1 MIRRVVWPRGLL
13 GRLTLLVLAA
23 VLLQFVGASVL
34 QELAERTK
42 SGNVHADHLAE
53 RLAIGERALSSVP
66 PGQRPQLAAAL
77 STADLALSWSPHS
90 AGAEGGV
97 ASPWLR
103 DLEARLQKRDSG
115 LAGRGLTLDRGV
127 GEGEPHRVRG
137 ELRLADGS
145 VLGFDVT
152 RLQHGL
158 PDILR
163 SLLSTALLAS
173 CLLIAAPLLVRALG
187 APLRQLVRAADAIGR
202 GRPVPVAVEGPMEVR
217 RLARA
222 LNAMQDRLA
231 RLIADQTQALAAV
244 SHDLRTPI
252 GRLRL
257 RTDLMEDRPLQAE
270 MQADLDE
277 MEQMVGSVL
286 AYLKGDTDPEPPRA
300 VDLVALLTTLV
311 DDAADAGQDA
321 AYRGPDR
328 AVLQARP
335 LALKRAFANLIDN
348 AVTYGGSARVVL
360 RCSETEITVAIA
372 DDGPGIPE
380 PDLIRVLEPF
390 QRIEG
395 SRSRAT
401 GGVGLGLA
409 IALQAVEREGGRLSL
424 VNRPGGGL
432 TAEVTLP
439 RR

>member
-23 VLLQFVGASVL
+23 VLLQFVGAAVL
-34 QELAERTK
+34 QELAERYK
-42 SGNVHADHLAE
+42 AGNIHADHLAE

-66 PGQRPQLAAAL
+66 PEQRPQLAEAL
-77 STADLALSWSPHS
+77 STADLALSWSRHS

-115 LAGRGLTLDRGV
+115 LAGRGLILDRGG

-137 ELRLADGS
+137 ELRLADGTI
-145 VLGFDVT
+145 LGFDVT

-257 RTDLMEDRPLQAE
+257 RTDLLGAHPLQAE

-300 VDLVALLTTLV
+300 VDLAALLTTLV
-311 DDAADAGQDA
+311 DAAADAGQDV
-321 AYRGPDR
+321 AYQGPDR
-328 AVLQARP
+328 AVLHARP

-348 AVTYGGSARVVL
+348 AVIYGGSARVVL
-360 RCSETEITVAIA
+360 RCSETEITVAVS

-380 PDLIRVLEPF
+380 TDLARVLQPF

-409 IALQAVEREGGRLSL
+409 IAVQVVEREGGRFSL

>member
-1 MIRRVVWPRGLL
+1 MIGVWPRGLL
-13 GRLTLLVLAA
+13 GRLTLLVLSA
-23 VLLQFVGASVL
+23 VLLQFLGAAVL
-34 QELAERTK
+34 QELAERYK
-42 SGNVHADHLAE
+42 AGNIQADHLAD

-66 PGQRPQLAAAL
+66 PGQRPRLAEAL
-77 STADLALSWSPHS
+77 STADLALSWSERP
-90 AGAEGGV
+90 AGGEEGV

-103 DLEARLQKRDSG
+103 DLEMRLQKRDSG
-115 LAGRGLTLDRGV
+115 LAGRGLILDRGS

-137 ELRLADGS
+137 ELRLVDGS

-158 PDILR
+158 PDLLR

-202 GRPVPVAVEGPMEVR
+202 GRPVPVAVEGPLEVR

-257 RTDLMEDRPLQAE
+257 RTDLLEGRPVQAE

-286 AYLKGDTDPEPPRA
+286 AYLKGDADPEPPRA

-311 DDAADAGQDA
+311 DAAADAGQDVI
-321 AYRGPDR
+321 YQGPDR
-328 AVLQARP
+328 AVLHARP
-335 LALKRAFANLIDN
+335 VGLKRAFANLIDN
-348 AVTYGGSARVVL
+348 AVTYGGSARVAL
-360 RCSETEITVAIA
+360 HCSETGMAIA
-372 DDGPGIPE
+372 VSDDGPGIPE
-380 PDLIRVLEPF
+380 AELGRVLEPF

-409 IALQAVEREGGRLSL
+409 IAVQAVEREGGRLAL
-424 VNRPGGGL
+424 INRPGGGL

>member
-13 GRLTLLVLAA
+13 GRVTLVVLSA
-23 VLLQFVGASVL
+23 VLLQFIGASVL
-34 QELAERTK
+34 QELAERYK
-42 SGNVHADHLAE
+42 AGNIHADHLAE
-53 RLAIGERALSSVP
+53 RLAIAERALASVP
-66 PGQRPQLAAAL
+66 PDQRPRLAQAL
-77 STADLALSWSPHS
+77 STADLTLSWSARPGG
-90 AGAEGGV
+90 AGGDA
-97 ASPWLR
+97 ASSWLR
-103 DLEARLQKRDSG
+103 DLEARLAKWNPG
-115 LAGRGLTLDRGV
+115 LAGRDLTVALGN

-158 PDILR
+158 PDLLR
-163 SLLSTALLAS
+163 NLLSTALLAG
-173 CLLIAAPLLVRALG
+173 CLLIAAPILVRALG
-187 APLRQLVRAADAIGR
+187 APLRDLVRAADAIGR
-202 GRPVPVAVEGPMEVR
+202 GRPVPVAVEGPLEVR

-257 RTDLMEDRPLQAE
+257 RTDLLEDRPLQAE

-277 MEQMVGSVL
+277 MEAMVGSVL
-286 AYLKGDTDPEPPRA
+286 AYLKGDVDPEPPRP

-311 DDAADAGQDA
+311 DAATDAGQDV
-321 AYRGPDR
+321 AYDGPPR
-328 AVLQARP
+328 AVVQARP
-335 LALKRAFANLIDN
+335 LMLKRAFANLIDN
-348 AVTYGGSARVVL
+348 AVKYGGSARVAL
-360 RCSETEITVAIA
+360 QCNEADITVAVA

-380 PDLIRVLEPF
+380 AELERVREPF
-390 QRIEG
+390 RRVEG
-395 SRSRAT
+395 SRNRAT

-409 IALQAVEREGGRLSL
+409 IAVQAVEREGGRLSL
-424 VNRPGGGL
+424 VNRSGGGL

>member
-1 MIRRVVWPRGLL
+1 MATGD
-13 GRLTLLVLAA
+13 
-23 VLLQFVGASVL
+23 S
-34 QELAERTK
+34 
-42 SGNVHADHLAE
+42 
-53 RLAIGERALSSVP
+53 
-66 PGQRPQLAAAL
+66 
-77 STADLALSWSPHS
+77 
-90 AGAEGGV
+90 
-97 ASPWLR
+97 SPWLGI
-103 DLEARLQKRDSG
+103 LAARLQKQDAA
-115 LAGRGLTLDRGV
+115 LAGRGLTVTAGGGTQD
-127 GEGEPHRVRG
+127 GEPHSVRG
-137 ELRLADGS
+137 EIRLADGS
-145 VLGFDVT
+145 ALGFDVA

-163 SLLSTALLAS
+163 SLFSGALLAG
-173 CLLIAAPLLVRALG
+173 CLLIVTPLLVRALG

-202 GRPVPVAVEGPMEVR
+202 GRPVPVAVDGPLEIR

-257 RTDLMEDRPLQAE
+257 RADLLPEQPLRTE
-270 MQADLDE
+270 MQADLEE
-277 MEQMVGSVL
+277 MEAMVGSVL
-286 AYLKGDTDPEPPRA
+286 AYLKGDADPEPPRPI
-300 VDLVALLTTLV
+300 DLVALLTTLV
-311 DDAADAGQDA
+311 DAAADAGQDV
-321 AYRGPDR
+321 AYAGPDR
-328 AVLQARP
+328 AILQARP

-348 AVTYGGSARVVL
+348 AVNYGGAARVTL
-360 RCSETEITVAIA
+360 RCDRDGVAVA
-372 DDGPGIPE
+372 VTDDGPGIPE
-380 PDLIRVLEPF
+380 AEMQRVLEPF

-409 IALQAVEREGGRLSL
+409 IVVQAVEREGGRLAL

-432 TAEVTLP
+432 SAEVALP

>member
-13 GRLTLLVLAA
+13 GRVTLVVLSA
-23 VLLQFVGASVL
+23 VLLQFIGASVL
-34 QELAERTK
+34 QELAERYK
-42 SGNVHADHLAE
+42 AGNVHADHLAE
-53 RLAIGERALSSVP
+53 RLTIADRALASVP
-66 PGQRPQLAAAL
+66 PDQRPRLAQAL
-77 STADLALSWSPHS
+77 STDDLTLSWSDRP
-90 AGAEGGV
+90 GGV
-97 ASPWLR
+97 GGGTASPWLR
-103 DLEARLQKRDSG
+103 DLEARLAKWNPG
-115 LAGRGLTLDRGV
+115 LVGRELTAALGD
-127 GEGEPHRVRG
+127 GEREPRRVRG

-158 PDILR
+158 PDLLR
-163 SLLSTALLAS
+163 NLLSTALLAG

-187 APLRQLVRAADAIGR
+187 APLRDLVRAADAIGR

-222 LNAMQDRLA
+222 LTAMQDRLA

-257 RTDLMEDRPLQAE
+257 RTDLLEDRPLQAE

-277 MEQMVGSVL
+277 MEAMVGSVL
-286 AYLKGDTDPEPPRA
+286 AYLKGDVDPEPPRP
-300 VDLVALLTTLV
+300 VDLVALLTTLT
-311 DDAADAGQDA
+311 DAAADAGQDV
-321 AYRGPDR
+321 AYDGPPR
-328 AVLQARP
+328 AVVHARP
-335 LALKRAFANLIDN
+335 LMLKRAFANLIDN
-348 AVTYGGSARVVL
+348 AVTYGGSARVSL
-360 RCSETEITVAIA
+360 QCSETAVTVAIA

-380 PDLIRVLEPF
+380 AELDRVREPF
-390 QRIEG
+390 RRVEG
-395 SRSRAT
+395 SRNRAT

-409 IALQAVEREGGRLSL
+409 IAVQAVEREGGRLSL
-424 VNRPGGGL
+424 INRPGGGF
-432 TAEVTLP
+432 TAEVILP